1 MGESRVVVITGQA
14 SGRAARR
21 AGCLGCLGTTLVWGT
36 LVVVVLASALVAG
49 GTIFVQ
55 RTLPTTS
62 GTLSVPGLERPVSV
76 VRDQWGVPYLTA
88 TTQHDLFF
96 AQGYVTA
103 QDRLFQME
111 FNRRVA
117 GGQLSE
123 IFGAGSDKS
132 LLRTDEF
139 LRTLGFYQVAQA
151 EYNSADAD
159 VQAELNAY
167 ADGVNAFIDQHTTS
181 LPLEFTI
188 LGFTPRHWSPVD
200 TLAYGRVVAF
210 SLDNTWQRKYARALL
225 LQKIDP
231 TAVQALF
238 PPYPEANP
246 TLLTASGQAA
256 PLAGAPGGA
265 AGQGANRPSG
275 APPSAATGTPFTLSA
290 AQRAAFAGLTPNLL
304 DATSTLRALLGNIS
318 DALGSNDWVVDG
330 TYTTTG
336 LPLLAN
342 DPHLGIGEP
351 AIWYQ
356 VALRGPGV
364 DVEGFS
370 FPGVPGVVIGH
381 NQNIAWGV
389 TNVDADNTDLYLER
403 LDPTGHPGQ
412 YLFQGTWE
420 PLITRQEVINVRGG
434 SPVTFTVR
442 STAEHGPLLDDI
454 VTNLKPLTSPTT
466 AIALKWTALQP
477 GYTFVGFFALDRAA
491 NWTDF
496 RVAISHI
503 SISQNFVYADQRG
516 NIGYQMS
523 GWLPIRPADNDLV
536 PVPGDDGQHEW
547 QGIVPFD
554 QMPSLF
560 DPPTHVIATANN
572 RIVPNDYP
580 AYVTTE
586 WDRGYRA
593 RRIVD
598 LLSSTPTL
606 SIADYQ
612 RIQNDVYSVPAAQL
626 VPLFVFAGKAA
637 GGEAAAG
644 AKLLAG
650 WDDQMTRQSAAAAL
664 YEVATGTLARE
675 LFEPVLGKKLYSTY
689 QGTALISELVLA
701 LIDLLQAPAP
711 PFFNTSSIAQVVQQR
726 DAVLARALA
735 DAMAQLRAT
744 LGSDPTHWHWGDLHK
759 AAFEHPLAAVAP
771 LNLIFG
777 IPPVARPGDGTTV
790 NVGGDGD
797 FSADPPNY
805 DQATIS
811 SMRQIID
818 LSNFDHSLWVIPAG
832 ESGQP
837 FSAHYSDLLP
847 LWDQGRYEPM
857 PFSARA
863 IGGVTHDVLILKP
876 A

>member
-1 MGESRVVVITGQA
+1 MSESRIVVVTGQA
-14 SGRAARR
+14 SGQASRR
-21 AGCLGCLGTTLVWGT
+21 AGCLGCLGTALVWGV

-55 RTLPTTS
+55 RTLPITS
-62 GTLSVPGLERPVSV
+62 GTLSVPSLERTVSV
-76 VRDQWGVPYLTA
+76 VRDQWGVPYITA
-88 TTQHDLFF
+88 ATQHDLFF

-117 GGQLSE
+117 GGALSE

-139 LRTLGFYQVAQA
+139 LRTLGLYPAAQA
-151 EYNSADAD
+151 EYDSADAD
-159 VQAELNAY
+159 IQAELNAY
-167 ADGVNAFIDQHTTS
+167 ADGVNAFIDQHTGS

-188 LGFTPRHWSPVD
+188 LGFTPRRWSPVD
-200 TLAYGRVVAF
+200 IVAYGRVVAL
-210 SLDNTWQRKYARALL
+210 SLDNTWQRKYTRALL

-231 TAVQALF
+231 AAVQALF
-238 PPYPEANP
+238 PPYPKANP

-256 PLAGAPGGA
+256 PLAGSPGGSQA
-265 AGQGANRPSG
+265 QVADVPSG
-275 APPSAATGTPFTLSA
+275 AHLTGSPD
-290 AQRAAFAGLTPNLL
+290 AQRVAFAGLTPNLL
-304 DATSTLRALLGNIS
+304 AATSTLRELLGSVS

-330 TYTTTG
+330 TKTTTG
-336 LPLLAN
+336 FPLLAN
-342 DPHLGIGEP
+342 DPHLGIREP

-364 DVEGFS
+364 DVAGFS
-370 FPGVPGVVIGH
+370 FPGVPGVIIGH

-389 TNVDADNTDLYLER
+389 TNVDADNTDLYLEK
-403 LDPTGHPGQ
+403 LDPAGHPGQ
-412 YLFQGTWE
+412 YLFQGTWK
-420 PLITRQEVINVRGG
+420 PLITRQEVINIRGG

-442 STAEHGPLLDDI
+442 STAEHGPLLDGVVAD
-454 VTNLKPLTSPTT
+454 LKPLTAPTT

-477 GYTFVGFFALDRAA
+477 GYTFVGFFELDRAA
-491 NWTDF
+491 NWSDF
-496 RVAISHI
+496 RAAISHI
-503 SISQNFVYADQRG
+503 SISQNFVYADQTG

-536 PVPGDDGQHEW
+536 PVPGDDGTHEW
-547 QGIVPFD
+547 RGIVPFD

-572 RIVPNDYP
+572 QIVPNDYP

-598 LLSSTPTL
+598 LLSSASTL
-606 SIADYQ
+606 SVADYQ
-612 RIQNDVYSVPAAQL
+612 RIQNDVYSVPASQL
-626 VPLFVFAGKAA
+626 VPLFVFAGQAA
-637 GGEAAAG
+637 GGDAAAG

-689 QGTALISELVLA
+689 QGTALISELALA

-711 PFFNTSSIAQVVQQR
+711 PFFNTASIAQVVQQR
-726 DAVLARALA
+726 DAVLARALT

-744 LGSDPTHWHWGDLHK
+744 LGSDPAHWRWGDLHK
-759 AAFEHPLAAVAP
+759 AAFEHPLATVTP
-771 LNLIFG
+771 LHLIFG

-797 FSADPPNY
+797 FSADPPSY
-805 DQATIS
+805 DQTEIP

-863 IGGVTHDVLILKP
+863 IGGATRDVLILRP